1 MAGGSSLDAQGAG
14 GLRATGRIL
23 RGGPGGGA
31 PRPAAGVWAVVH
43 RIGRGE
49 GGPVDSVRTDAAGR
63 YAIRI
68 SQIDSTAIYVV
79 SGWHA
84 GIAYFSEP
92 LQLGGSDGRLGPNVP
107 FGDLVVY
114 DTASAGVPVQ
124 LEQRVLTIAHQK
136 DDGTR
141 DVLEIVR
148 LLNAGNATLISH
160 DTLRPVWQWAIPRE
174 AIQWQVGESDVSA
187 DAVRRRGD
195 TVALFAPLAPGAQGK
210 QLSYGYV
217 LPAGVTTLTVPVD
230 QPTGELDFL
239 LEDTAAVVVAPDVV
253 ALGVDSIEQRW
264 FARYRAG
271 PLPAGAIVT
280 VTLPPGRFR
289 PQRLLPYAVGLIALA
304 LVAGLVF
311 ALRRTTHDARLHS
324 GP

>member
-1 MAGGSSLDAQGAG
+1 M
-14 GLRATGRIL
+14 RITGRIL
-23 RGGPGGGA
+23 RGGATA

-49 GGPVDSVRTDAAGR
+49 GGPVDSVRTDPAGR
-63 YAIRI
+63 YAIRLT
-68 SQIDSTAIYVV
+68 SIDSTAIYVV

-92 LQLGGSDGRLGPNVP
+92 QQLGGIDGRGGPMVP

-114 DTASAGVPVQ
+114 DTASTGVPVR
-124 LEQRVLTIAHQK
+124 LEQRVVTIAHQK

-148 LLNAGNATLISH
+148 LVNAGNATLITA
-160 DTLRPVWQWAIPRE
+160 DTARPVWRGALPRE
-174 AIQWQVGESDVSA
+174 AIQWQIGESDVSA

-195 TVALFAPLAPGAQGK
+195 GVELFAPLAPGPSGK

-217 LPAGVTTLTVPVD
+217 LPSNVTAFTIPVD
-230 QPTGELDFL
+230 QATGELDFL
-239 LEDTAAVVVAPDVV
+239 LEDTTAVVTAPSLV

-271 PLPAGAIVT
+271 PLTAGAVVT
-280 VTLPPGRFR
+280 VTLPRGRFR
-289 PQRLLPYAVGLIALA
+289 AQRLLPYAVALIALS
-304 LVAGLVF
+304 LVVGLVV
-311 ALRRTTHDARLHS
+311 ALRRKPSTVLRSET
-324 GP
+324 